1 MSTNKNKYFLF
12 WGLSAAIL
20 AVGFSACSEMDDYK
34 DYVKDGEITYTGKIE
49 DVEVHPG
56 HNRILL
62 TGLLKSD
69 PKITAVKLYWNSKD
83 DSLITPIN
91 RTAAV
96 DTVSLLLV
104 NMEENVHNFIFY
116 TVDDQGNLSIPKN
129 QTGKVYGDRYL
140 ASLNNRLIES
150 AEMTDTGVLVNWAEA
165 GYLDG
170 LIATEVLYTDEN
182 DNQLSAFQDANSEE
196 SAMILKEYKSGTT
209 FSYRS
214 LFMPDTMAIDTFYT
228 SYNVQGVLA
237 EITDQYI
244 ANAGDPFEYSSWDG
258 SRWGILA
265 DWITNDA
272 IKNANGYGGY
282 ESRSGVGNISMEAGW
297 GLPDARNG
305 KIHQIIDLPAGK
317 YSFEIDLGTN
327 GSGGT
332 KYIVAGLGNELPD
345 FDDVSELAL
354 AYADVS
360 LEKISFELSEPATLA
375 IGFVCDLP
383 GDGEYCKISAVRL
396 YSLP

>member
-12 WGLSAAIL
+12 WGLTATML

-34 DYVKDGEITYTGKIE
+34 DYVEGGEITYTGKIE
-49 DVEVHPG
+49 DVEAHPG

-91 RTAAV
+91 RTSAV
-96 DTVSLLLV
+96 DTVRLLLE
-104 NMEENVHNFIFY
+104 NMEENVHNFTFY
-116 TVDDQGNLSIPKN
+116 TVDAQGNLSIPEN

-150 AEMTDTGVLVNWAEA
+150 AEMTDTGVVVNWAEA

-182 DNQLSAFQDANSEE
+182 DNQFSIFQDANSDEDE
-196 SAMILKEYKSGTT
+196 MILKGYKSGTT

-237 EITDQYI
+237 EITGQYI
-244 ANAGDPFEYSSWDG
+244 VNAGDPFEYSSWDG

-297 GLPDARNG
+297 GLPAARNG
-305 KIHQIIDLPAGK
+305 KIYQAIDLPAGN

-332 KYIVAGLGNELPD
+332 KYIVAGSGNELPD
-345 FDDVSELAL
+345 FDDVPELAL

-360 LEKISFELSEPATLA
+360 LEEISFELSEPTTVA